1 MLSMFWKMT
10 FIKDTV
16 NFPIISEQIDIATFK
31 QRWIKGVKNDL
42 FYIRL
47 AFRPR

>member
-16 NFPIISEQIDIATFK
+16 NFPIISKQIDIAIFK
-31 QRWIKGVKNDL
+31 
-42 FYIRL
+42 
-47 AFRPR
+47 

>member
-16 NFPIISEQIDIATFK
+16 NFPLLTVQHIDNNEFK
-31 QRWIKGVKNDL
+31 KRWMKGVRNDL
-42 FYIRL
+42 FYIRPP
-47 AFRPR
+47 FGS

>member
-31 QRWIKGVKNDL
+31 
-42 FYIRL
+42 
-47 AFRPR
+47 

>member
-10 FIKDTV
+10 FIKDTA
-16 NFPIISEQIDIATFK
+16 NFPIISGHINKAMFK
-31 QRWIKGVKNDL
+31 QRWMKGVKNDL
-42 FYIRL
+42 FYIRP

>member
-16 NFPIISEQIDIATFK
+16 NFPIVSKQIDIATFK
-31 QRWIKGVKNDL
+31 
-42 FYIRL
+42 
-47 AFRPR
+47 

>member
-16 NFPIISEQIDIATFK
+16 NFPIISKQIDIATFK
-31 QRWIKGVKNDL
+31 
-42 FYIRL
+42 
-47 AFRPR
+47 